1 MPANAELL
9 AYVQR
14 LINSGKTQIELPA
27 DLLANATEEV
37 LDEARRLCKLCGVK
51 IVIRS

>member
-1 MPANAELL
+1 MPSDVELL

-27 DLLANATEEV
+27 DLVANASQEA
-37 LDEARRLCKLCGVK
+37 LDEMRRLCKLSGVK